1 MSRQQRIRKGTI
13 SEERARAFSAGL
25 QRAVQLPLFDSLA
38 DCGGRARPAEIYDR
52 IADNLNID
60 QASREETRTCADGQS
75 YKVFQ
80 HQVRWARQTAVARG
94 LIAGERGIWELT
106 DRGYAELGRIN
117 RGKAI
122 LLYTTNDGIA
132 LWAHAEDAAEQIE
145 AGTVHLV
152 MTSPPYPVVKRAY
165 GKFSVPEWLDW
176 MRRLMAIWKELVTPT
191 GTIAINLM
199 DVHVSCSPA
208 LSPYVE
214 RFTLAAI
221 DDVGLHLAGRMPWY
235 SPTKLGHIEWSSKR
249 KVRPKN
255 VMEHVLLFSPSP
267 DPAWDI
273 TRMDRKPYAGRSA
286 EQERRDAVRSSRKR
300 PSGLDL
306 NEAAFQRTEHGPLP
320 GNLIIAGGVSGSDA
334 YSRRCREVGL
344 KPHPAR
350 FPDAL
355 PRQIIQMTTDAGDI
369 VYDPMAGSNK
379 TGAVA
384 SELGRRF
391 IASEPMHEYLLG
403 SATRFDH
410 RPDFRSFQ

>member
-1 MSRQQRIRKGTI
+1 MSRSQRTRNGVD
-13 SEERARAFSAGL
+13 SESAARAFSAGL
-25 QRAVQLPLFDSLA
+25 QRAVQLPLFHVLA
-38 DCGGRARPAEIYDR
+38 ESGGRARPAEIYDR
-52 IADNLNID
+52 VADDMGID
-60 QASREETRTCADGQS
+60 QVARDATRTCSDGQS

-94 LIAGERGIWELT
+94 LIAGERGVWELT
-106 DRGYAELGRIN
+106 DLGFDQLGRIR
-117 RGKAI
+117 RGKSV
-122 LLYTTNDGIA
+122 LLYTTRDGIA
-132 LWAHAEDAAEQIE
+132 LWAHAEDAAERIE
-145 AGTVHLV
+145 AGSVQLV
-152 MTSPPYPVVKRAY
+152 ITSPPYPVVKRAY
-165 GKFSVPEWLDW
+165 GKFSVPEWLEW
-176 MRRLMAIWKELVTPT
+176 MRHLMAIWKGLVTST
-191 GTIAINLM
+191 GTIAVNLM
-199 DVHVSCSPA
+199 DVHVSGSPS

-221 DDVGLHLAGRMPWY
+221 DEVGLYLAGRMPWH

-273 TRMDRKPYAGRSA
+273 TRMDRKPYA
-286 EQERRDAVRSSRKR
+286 DRSSSQKRGDASRSSAIR

-306 NEAAFQRTEHGPLP
+306 NETAFARTARGPLP
-320 GNLIIAGGVSGSDA
+320 GNLIVAGGVSGNDA
-334 YSRRCREVGL
+334 YSRRCREERIR
-344 KPHPAR
+344 PHPAR

-355 PRQIIQMTTDAGDI
+355 PRQIIQMTTDLGDT

-391 IASEPMHEYLLG
+391 IASEPMHEYLRG
-403 SATRFDH
+403 SALRFDH